1 MMLMSQ
7 SLSTYSLV
15 QCIVSTAQ
23 FTSGAISFYDT
34 YAELTATDADGVST
48 SPLRVEYDVLERFRI
63 VRAQGVM
70 RLTLPRGVVRG
81 WAAQNA
87 FEAQLDECEGGQRC
101 VRDGNRTDAGA
112 VSTQAAT
119 ATALLLVQLSA
130 EDMSDFL
137 QSIAPL
143 IAASRRTRSVSRI
156 SVTEPLPVHGVPLVD
171 PAASVPTEST
181 TSSRAMSTA
190 SAASQEEAAE
200 SDWAIG
206 KRSAAPVCDR
216 AHYQHQR
223 QRRGEREA
231 THCVPSSAGD
241 TVGQRRG
248 CVPAEHAESRRTVV
262 APEDA
267 AVRARDTA
275 SGLLGGDSDDSAIE
289 VTEERA
295 VDDAAQPLSGSLA
308 LPEGGEGKDGGC
320 IGRRASR
327 AAGALAST
335 ATAATGAAAPVD
347 QQPLSPK
354 HQHPQ
359 QATPSRLANT
369 LESVAEELAELVEEA
384 EQPGP
389 YRGGYSK
396 PLRRRRPSSVAV
408 MMTEL
413 RGGLQQASGRAH
425 RRPLPVVASTA
436 APSVCPSL
444 RSTASETHPIWR
456 PQRPESPSAA
466 SAKMQCEL
474 DGVHAAAAADGDTA
488 MKNRRPFKQLVGVI
502 ACTQGECLPRVVGR
516 NGGGAHLCASELSST
531 PTAEVPRLPTHGT
544 CDDCATP
551 QNSRSMQLPA
561 AERSHGGADKAAT
574 AAGAALF
581 AAQTMRRV
589 GHDWGG
595 PESRWAALPAGT
607 ATHAFAD
614 SGKVEGGGD
623 GCAAPAAASARRSP
637 EPLSAASSVRLG
649 DMLAVPDAPHKPNT
663 AAEGLTA
670 PARRTVQFQSYA
682 AGAVSS
688 KPSKPEVRK
697 SGAADVEAYLRELF
711 PVEEAV
717 PKPSRQ
723 RRKAPTTTAAGAVRG
738 LSVRRPRRRAPA
750 RRAIDSIA
758 SVTGAAA
765 PPALASTGA
774 PSTTADGETVSPLP
788 VKSAPSPPLSMPTNV
803 GEDIGA
809 AAGKRRRRSPT
820 TDAVGATR
828 KRANVHTT
836 ATELPSRN
844 GIDAVKGTETSMG
857 ARRGSGT
864 GENCVA
870 VRLPKLPQPKALSA
884 FSVPQRVAIA
894 VRDASALG
902 LAHTTLPLCGA
913 TSTAKSS
920 AVVTTFVAPAEE
932 AAADTT
938 VEEGSAA
945 AARSGDAVRVTGA
958 VANSPRSESDSR
970 EVAKGAAHHRRTQLP
985 LAQPFTREAA
995 RPAVC
1000 TDGPW
1005 RYRAGAAAAD
1015 NHSQNGD
1022 DASISSSQATCPLLY
1037 CRESRKERSRR
1048 VLRYMNLISQSMAA
1062 MHETHDA
1069 LRGLLLL
1076 MIGEGQL

>member
-15 QCIVSTAQ
+15 QCIVSAAQ

-48 SPLRVEYDVLERFRI
+48 SPLRVEYDVLEHFRI
-63 VRAQGVM
+63 VRVQGVM

-87 FEAQLDECEGGQRC
+87 FEAQLDECEGGQRS
-101 VRDGNRTDAGA
+101 VRDGSHTDAGA
-112 VSTQAAT
+112 VSSQMAT

-156 SVTEPLPVHGVPLVD
+156 SVTEPLPVHGVPLVN

-181 TSSRAMSTA
+181 TSSRGMSTT

-206 KRSAAPVCDR
+206 KRSAAPVCER
-216 AHYQHQR
+216 SHYQHQR

-231 THCVPSSAGD
+231 THCMPSSAGD

-248 CVPAEHAESRRTVV
+248 CAPAEHAEPRRTVV
-262 APEDA
+262 ATDDA
-267 AVRARDTA
+267 AVRATGTA

-289 VTEERA
+289 VTEARA

-308 LPEGGEGKDGGC
+308 LPAGGEGKNGGG

-335 ATAATGAAAPVD
+335 ATVATGAEAQVG
-347 QQPLSPK
+347 QQPPSPK

-359 QATPSRLANT
+359 QATPPRLANT
-369 LESVAEELAELVEEA
+369 LESVAEELAGLMEEA
-384 EQPGP
+384 EEPGP

-396 PLRRRRPSSVAV
+396 PLHRRRPTSAAV
-408 MMTEL
+408 MVAEL
-413 RGGLQQASGRAH
+413 RAGLQQSSGCAH
-425 RRPLPVVASTA
+425 RRPLPVVASTTT
-436 APSVCPSL
+436 PSVCPSL
-444 RSTASETHPIWR
+444 RSIASETHPIWR
-456 PQRPESPSAA
+456 PQRPQGPSAA
-466 SAKMQCEL
+466 SVKMQCEL
-474 DGVHAAAAADGDTA
+474 DGVHAADDDTA
-488 MKNRRPFKQLVGVI
+488 VKKRPPAKQLVGVT
-502 ACTQGECLPRVVGR
+502 AYTQGECLPRVVGR

-531 PTAEVPRLPTHGT
+531 PTAEVLRLPTHGT

-551 QNSRSMQLPA
+551 QNSRAMLPA
-561 AERSHGGADKAAT
+561 AEKSHGGADKAAT

-581 AAQTMRRV
+581 AAQAVRRV
-589 GHDWGG
+589 GDGWGG
-595 PESRWAALPAGT
+595 SETRWAALPAGT

-623 GCAAPAAASARRSP
+623 GCAASAAAPARRSP
-637 EPLSAASSVRLG
+637 QPPSAASSVRLG
-649 DMLAVPDAPHKPNT
+649 DMLAVPDAARKPNT
-663 AAEGLTA
+663 AAEGVIA

-688 KPSKPEVRK
+688 KPSKPPVRN
-697 SGAADVEAYLRELF
+697 SGVADVAAYLRELF

-717 PKPSRQ
+717 PKPARQ
-723 RRKAPTTTAAGAVRG
+723 RRKAPKATAAGAVRG
-738 LSVRRPRRRAPA
+738 LSVCQPRRRAPA

-788 VKSAPSPPLSMPTNV
+788 VKSAPSPPLSVPTNV
-803 GEDIGA
+803 SEDIST
-809 AAGKRRRRSPT
+809 AAGKRRRRSLT
-820 TDAVGATR
+820 ADAVGAAK
-828 KRANVHTT
+828 KRVNVRTT

-844 GIDAVKGTETSMG
+844 DIDAVQGTETSMG

-870 VRLPKLPQPKALSA
+870 VLLPKPPQPKALSA

-902 LAHTTLPLCGA
+902 LAQTTLPLCGA
-913 TSTAKSS
+913 TSATRSS

-932 AAADTT
+932 AAADTA

-945 AARSGDAVRVTGA
+945 AVRSGDAVKVAGA
-958 VANSPRSESDSR
+958 VANSPRSESDSG
-970 EVAKGAAHHRRTQLP
+970 EAAKDAAHHRRTQLP
-985 LAQPFTREAA
+985 RAQLFTREAA
-995 RPAVC
+995 PPAVC
-1000 TDGPW
+1000 TDDPW

-1015 NHSQNGD
+1015 HHDQNGD

-1048 VLRYMNLISQSMAA
+1048 VLRYMNLISRSMAA

-1076 MIGEGQL
+1076 MMGEGQL

>member
-15 QCIVSTAQ
+15 QCIVSAAQ

-34 YAELTATDADGVST
+34 YAELTATDPDGVST
-48 SPLRVEYDVLERFRI
+48 SPLRVEYDVLEHFRV

-70 RLTLPRGVVRG
+70 RLTLPREVVRG

-87 FEAQLDECEGGQRC
+87 FEAQLDECEGGQRS
-101 VRDGNRTDAGA
+101 VRDGSHADAGA
-112 VSTQAAT
+112 VSAQVAT
-119 ATALLLVQLSA
+119 VTALLLVQLSA
-130 EDMSDFL
+130 EDMTDFL

-200 SDWAIG
+200 SDWTIG
-206 KRSAAPVCDR
+206 KRSAAPMCDR
-216 AHYQHQR
+216 SHYQHQR
-223 QRRGEREA
+223 QGRSEREA
-231 THCVPSSAGD
+231 THCVPSIAGD

-248 CVPAEHAESRRTVV
+248 CLPAEHAESRLTVV
-262 APEDA
+262 APDDA
-267 AVRARDTA
+267 AVRATDTR
-275 SGLLGGDSDDSAIE
+275 SGLLGGDSAIE

-308 LPEGGEGKDGGC
+308 LPAGGEGKEGGC

-327 AAGALAST
+327 AAGALASI

-347 QQPLSPK
+347 QLPPSPK

-359 QATPSRLANT
+359 QATPPRLANT
-369 LESVAEELAELVEEA
+369 LESVAEELAGLVEEA
-384 EQPGP
+384 EQPGL

-396 PLRRRRPSSVAV
+396 PLHRRRPTSAAV
-408 MMTEL
+408 MMAEL
-413 RGGLQQASGRAH
+413 RAGLQQTSGCAH
-425 RRPLPVVASTA
+425 RRPLPVVASTTT
-436 APSVCPSL
+436 PSVCPSL

-456 PQRPESPSAA
+456 PQRLQSPSAA

-474 DGVHAAAAADGDTA
+474 DGVHAAAAAADDDTSV
-488 MKNRRPFKQLVGVI
+488 KNRRPTKQLVGVI
-502 ACTQGECLPRVVGR
+502 AYTQEECLLRVVGR

-531 PTAEVPRLPTHGT
+531 PTAEVPRLPTHGK

-551 QNSRSMQLPA
+551 QNSRAMLPPA
-561 AERSHGGADKAAT
+561 AEKSHDGADKAAT

-581 AAQTMRRV
+581 AAQAVRRV
-589 GHDWGG
+589 GDGWGG
-595 PESRWAALPAGT
+595 SETRWAALPAGT
-607 ATHAFAD
+607 VTHTFAG
-614 SGKVEGGGD
+614 SGKVGGGGG
-623 GCAAPAAASARRSP
+623 GCAAPAAAPARRSP
-637 EPLSAASSVRLG
+637 QPLSAASSVRLG
-649 DMLAVPDAPHKPNT
+649 DMLAVPDAARKPNT
-663 AAEGLTA
+663 AAEGVVA

-688 KPSKPEVRK
+688 KPPKPTVRS
-697 SGAADVEAYLRELF
+697 SGVADVAAYLRELF

-717 PKPSRQ
+717 PKPARQ
-723 RRKAPTTTAAGAVRG
+723 RRKAPKATAAGAVRG
-738 LSVRRPRRRAPA
+738 LSVCRPRRRAPT

-758 SVTGAAA
+758 SFTDAAA
-765 PPALASTGA
+765 PPAVASTAA
-774 PSTTADGETVSPLP
+774 PSTTADGDTVSPLP
-788 VKSAPSPPLSMPTNV
+788 VKSAPSPLLSVPTNV
-803 GEDIGA
+803 SEDISA
-809 AAGKRRRRSPT
+809 AAGKRRRRSLT
-820 TDAVGATR
+820 ADAVGAAK
-828 KRANVHTT
+828 KRANVRTT

-844 GIDAVKGTETSMG
+844 GIDAVQGTETSIG

-864 GENCVA
+864 GEDCVA
-870 VRLPKLPQPKALSA
+870 VRLPKPPQPKALSA

-902 LAHTTLPLCGA
+902 LAQTTLPLCGA
-913 TSTAKSS
+913 TSATKSS
-920 AVVTTFVAPAEE
+920 TVVTTFVSPTEE
-932 AAADTT
+932 AAADTA

-945 AARSGDAVRVTGA
+945 SLRSGDAVKVAGA
-958 VANSPRSESDSR
+958 VVIRPRSESDSR
-970 EVAKGAAHHRRTQLP
+970 EVAKDAAHHRRTQLP
-985 LAQPFTREAA
+985 RAQLFTREAA
-995 RPAVC
+995 PPAVC
-1000 TDGPW
+1000 TDDPW

-1015 NHSQNGD
+1015 HHDQNGD

-1076 MIGEGQL
+1076 MMGEGQL